1 MLVIIIIVIIYCQA
15 QGDEV
20 TAMQQ
25 PLSLSIMC
33 EEGILVLELLPEKI
47 DWSHIFI

>member
-20 TAMQQ
+20 TATE
-25 PLSLSIMC
+25 S
-33 EEGILVLELLPEKI
+33 EHHVGRVNVGT
-47 DWSHIFI
+47 